1 MRFKYILGGFAA
13 FFLSMA
19 LGMVTYYYIHPLL
32 PKEMAMY
39 ELKKE
44 IDEEAE
50 EKAVAYSFN
59 GWKDKPRKR
68 ALAVVIDN
76 EEEARPQAGLERADV
91 VVELPIEGGITRFIA
106 IISREDSDLVGPV
119 RSARPHFVELAGEY
133 KAILVHAG
141 GSEEALQKIA
151 TEEPDHLDQIYGGYQ
166 VAAAFWRTPDQ
177 RKPHNLFTSYDTL
190 RRVAKQLKMNIT
202 FLPPQRLLLSQDAE
216 VTGEEVEDLHI
227 FYSHKSYLVRF
238 VFNKEKGIFE
248 RFISDKDKPHLN
260 AAGEQLTAANVL
272 VQFAPYR
279 YKDGDGHLQLIMDG
293 EGEALIFRAGK
304 VIKGRWEK
312 TPGNLT
318 KFTDE
323 KGTVVPLLEGP
334 TWIEVVPQGSR
345 VDY

>member
-1 MRFKYILGGFAA
+1 MRLKYILGGVAA
-13 FFLSMA
+13 FFLSMV

-32 PKEMAMY
+32 PREMAMY
-39 ELKKE
+39 DSKKE

-50 EKAVAYSFN
+50 GKEAANPFE

-68 ALAVVIDN
+68 AWAVVIDN

-91 VVELPIEGGITRFIA
+91 VVELPIEGGVTRFIA
-106 IISREDSDLVGPV
+106 IIPREDLDLVGPV
-119 RSARPHFVELAGEY
+119 RSVRPHFVELAGEY

-151 TEEPDHLDQIYGGYQ
+151 EEKPDHLDEIYGGYQ

-177 RKPHNLFTSYDTL
+177 SKPHNLFTSSDTL
-190 RRVAKQLKMNIT
+190 RRVAKQLKMNVT
-202 FLPPQRLLLSQDAE
+202 SLPPQRPLLSQDVE
-216 VTGEEVEDLHI
+216 VPGEEVEDLHI
-227 FYSHKSYLVRF
+227 FYPHKSCMVRF
-238 VFNKEKGIFE
+238 VYNKEKKVFE
-248 RFISDKDKPHLN
+248 RFISDENKPHLN

-272 VQFAPYR
+272 IQFISSQ
-279 YKDGDGHLQLIMDG
+279 YKNGDGHLQIITQG

-323 KGTVVPLLEGP
+323 KGAMVALLEGP
-334 TWIEVVPQGSR
+334 TWIEIVPQGSR